1 MGKFYAVKK
10 GKKTGIFSTWSE
22 CQEQVQGY
30 PSAVFKSFKTQE
42 DAENYMYHIAEPT
55 SPLVPENDD
64 VFVYYSLKKKDDYY
78 VLAVGLQTVREKMYY
93 VTKLQL
99 NFDIFYTR
107 LYAVLAALEL
117 VANEGYKNVKLFF
130 DDISVHNYISRE
142 WNPLKGKNKE
152 ITTDYFNIFMLLT
165 ESKHMMVDFCV
176 IPEHNDMHKRL
187 QGIAKTKMSHN
198 NVSLL
203 DVKKQVVARTNFEL
217 A

>member
-1 MGKFYAVKK
+1 MSKFYAVKK

-55 SPLVPENDD
+55 SPLVPENDE
-64 VFVYYSLKKKDDYY
+64 VFVYYSLKKKDNYY
-78 VLAVGLQTVREKMYY
+78 VLAVGLQTVKEKMYY
-93 VTKLQL
+93 VTNLQL
-99 NFDIFYTR
+99 TFDIFYTR
-107 LYAVLAALEL
+107 LYAVLATLEL
-117 VANEGYKNVKLFF
+117 VADAGYKNVKLFF

-152 ITTDYFNIFMLLT
+152 ITTDYFNIFMLIT
-165 ESKHMMVDFCV
+165 ESEHMMVDFCV

-187 QGIAKTKMSHN
+187 QGIVKTKVAHN
-198 NVSLL
+198 EIFLETIKRRSIS
-203 DVKKQVVARTNFEL
+203 RFNFEY